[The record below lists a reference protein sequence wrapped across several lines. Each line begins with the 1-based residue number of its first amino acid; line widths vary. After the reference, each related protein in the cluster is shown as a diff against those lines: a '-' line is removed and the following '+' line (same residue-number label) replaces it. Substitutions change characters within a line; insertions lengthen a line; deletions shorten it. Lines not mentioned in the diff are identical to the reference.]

1 MAMLLIHLLALAGG
15 PLLLSALLAALNK
28 AVPDNP
34 RGDPALVKQ
43 TLRVYDIV
51 AVISVAGTLAIA
63 AGLAY
68 TGILLEMDG
77 SAWLWALAFA
87 APTAW
92 LVFWAR
98 ADGERTAAEYASVV
112 DLGRRGL
119 GAKYIA
125 GAMAALT
132 MIDAIAALVVGIF
145 Y

>member
-34 RGDPALVKQ
+34 RSDPALMKQ

-51 AVISVAGTLAIA
+51 AVVSVIGTLLVTAV
-63 AGLAY
+63 LAY

-92 LVFWAR
+92 LIFWAR
-98 ADGERTAAEYASVV
+98 ADGERTGAEHAPVPG
-112 DLGRRGL
+112 LGKRGL

-132 MIDAIAALVVGIF
+132 MISAIAALVVGIF